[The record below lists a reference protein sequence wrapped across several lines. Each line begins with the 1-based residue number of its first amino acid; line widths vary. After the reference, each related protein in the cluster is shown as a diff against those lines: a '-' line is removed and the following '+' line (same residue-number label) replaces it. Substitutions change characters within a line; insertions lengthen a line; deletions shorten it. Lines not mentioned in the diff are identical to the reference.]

1 MSIKDDVSAFLR
13 AFTKPPQMK
22 VLNSLAEK
30 PEQEFTKTDIA
41 NTSGIGRTTLYR
53 IWDDLE
59 KMKAIAPSR
68 KVGAVTLYR
77 LNLESSVIQSL
88 LSIRDRL
95 EKIETAVD
103 RLEDLRSIEQHA
115 RTEFGPEIPATPSL
129 LLRLHD
135 LGATTPAQAVP
146 ILDTEVAKLERSTIQ
161 ALVSSGLIQEV
172 DDKYCLTALG
182 EVTAEGAADIWR
194 RNQRQTFAETV
205 SSLKVALDTVSGDI
219 KKLGKQITS

>member
-30 PEQEFTKTDIA
+30 PQQEFTKTDIA

-59 KMKAIAPSR
+59 KMKAISPSR

-95 EKIETAVD
+95 QKIEVAVD
-103 RLEDLRSIEQHA
+103 KLEDLRSVEQNA
-115 RTEFGPEIPATPSL
+115 RTEFGTEMPAAPSL

-135 LGATTPAQAVP
+135 VKATTPARAVP
-146 ILDTEVAKLERSTIQ
+146 ISEAQAEKLEGSTIQ
-161 ALVSSGLIQEV
+161 ALVSSGLIRET
-172 DDKYCLTALG
+172 DGKYCLTPLG
-182 EVTAEGAADIWR
+182 VVTAEGAAEIWR
-194 RNQRQTFAETV
+194 KNQRQTFAETV
-205 SSLKVALDTVSGDI
+205 SSLKVALDTVSSDI
-219 KKLGKQITS
+219 KKLSKEIAS